1 MTGAG
6 VDHREVGF
14 MNRLVAL
21 VAAVLF
27 AGCTTVSQWTND
39 ANDAQVANGGQP
51 TKEFTSQL
59 ARDRYDCVRDALQ
72 GTSVVVGSPLM
83 VMGSEIDKTNRQ
95 NMVFRLCMEARGYT
109 LIK

>member
-1 MTGAG
+1 MKTLLAIIA
-6 VDHREVGF
+6 V
-14 MNRLVAL
+14 
-21 VAAVLF
+21 VLF

-39 ANDAQVANGGQP
+39 ANDAQVANGGVP
-51 TKEFTSQL
+51 SKEFTAQL

-72 GTSVVVGSPLM
+72 GTSVVVGSNLM
-83 VMGSEIDKTNRQ
+83 VLGAEIDKTNRQ

>member
-1 MTGAG
+1 MKTPIAI
-6 VDHREVGF
+6 
-14 MNRLVAL
+14 VA
-21 VAAVLF
+21 VVLF

-39 ANDAQVANGGQP
+39 AQVANGGVP
-51 TKEFTSQL
+51 TKEFTAQL

-72 GTSVVVGSPLM
+72 GTSVVVGSNLM
-83 VMGSEIDKTNRQ
+83 VLGAEIDKTNRQ

>member
-1 MTGAG
+1 
-6 VDHREVGF
+6 VKVRFF
-14 MNRLVAL
+14 MNKLVT
-21 VAAVLF
+21 VAAVVLF

-39 ANDAQVANGGQP
+39 ANDAQVANGGSP

-72 GTSVVVGSPLM
+72 GTSVAAGSPLM
-83 VMGSEIDKTNRQ
+83 VLGAEIDNTNRH